1 MDKNKKSASAPKKA
15 GVFVIKSTKTMDES
29 EPTAAEKARM
39 RQRMREEEM
48 DKGTDRGAAQYEG
61 PDFPVPVR
69 KAKGGMVTKGNGCAI
84 RGVKK
89 YKSY

>member
-1 MDKNKKSASAPKKA
+1 MDNSKKMKKTPKKA
-15 GVFVIKSTKTMDES
+15 GVFVVKTTKMMDES
-29 EPTAAEKARM
+29 EPTEAEKARM

-89 YKSY
+89 FKSY